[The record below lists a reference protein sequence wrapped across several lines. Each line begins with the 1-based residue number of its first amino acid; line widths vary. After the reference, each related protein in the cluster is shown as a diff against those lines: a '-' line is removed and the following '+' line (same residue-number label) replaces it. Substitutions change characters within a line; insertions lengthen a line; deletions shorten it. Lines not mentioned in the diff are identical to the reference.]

1 LAHPARVPSQDE
13 VLQVFRKA
21 GFSTLSPFQEKLI
34 PAILKGKDAAAE
46 PVPGTGKTVGF
57 ILPLIL
63 GLRGAG
69 PAPRAV
75 ILAPTSEEVGKIARA
90 YARIARFVRD
100 APAFVPLGEIEDAR
114 REQRRLEKGA
124 TIVAGTVERVIDHI
138 RRGSL
143 GFEQLQTIIVEE
155 PEENARADF
164 VKDVQFIFAKIP
176 DRRQTILFSRS
187 PLAEDNELLKLLR
200 HPVILET
207 GPSAEP
213 AAPHAGHV
221 FLPTEG
227 TVRAEL
233 LARIILGQRVP
244 SALVYHSPRADA
256 RGIAEAL
263 QPRGL
268 RVGFV
273 AAGGGSGSTAA
284 RWQADRR
291 RPVDAFSRGELDVLL
306 VPLSSGAQP
315 APGLEDLTPT
325 HVVFFDFPPVGN
337 RQSVGVRKGAVIVA
351 LVDRGQEKELARLE
365 EAIGVTINKGE
376 IPGNE
381 EVLTGAIDRMMR
393 RMKSE
398 DPAELAALRA
408 RIRRQVPLLL
418 RPRFMAS
425 LLKSQLPPGT
435 GLFPGK
441 PQAAASPPLPRTA
454 GAQQPSRT
462 PAGPSETTRVPRSAV
477 SPETSRAPRAA
488 AGSPETARAPRG
500 RFGRNVESASA
511 PGSRTGR
518 SMETQPGMDRSV
530 RQHAGEG
537 FTQLFISIGRNR
549 RVFARDLTELFTE
562 KLQLHAGDIGGVR
575 VFEKYSFVDIV
586 PGKAGEAIA
595 LLSGSE
601 LKGRT
606 ITVNYAKKKEEKEG
620 K

>member
-1 LAHPARVPSQDE
+1 MHPARVPSQDE

-34 PAILKGKDAAAE
+34 PAILKGKDVAAE
-46 PVPGTGKTVGF
+46 SVPGSGKTVGF

-69 PAPRAV
+69 LAPRAV
-75 ILAPTSEEVGKIARA
+75 ILAPTSEEVAKIARA
-90 YARIARFVRD
+90 YTRIARFVRD

-155 PEENARADF
+155 PEGDARADF
-164 VKDVQFIFAKIP
+164 VKDVHFIFAKIA

-187 PLAEDNELLKLLR
+187 PLTEDNELLKLLR

-207 GPSAEP
+207 GPSTGSTS
-213 AAPHAGHV
+213 PHAGHV

-227 TVRAEL
+227 TVRVEL
-233 LARIILGQRVP
+233 LARIILAQRVP

-256 RGIAEAL
+256 RRIAEAL

-268 RVGFV
+268 RVGLV

-284 RWQADRR
+284 RLQADRR
-291 RPVDAFSRGELDVLL
+291 KPVEAFSRGELDVLL
-306 VPLSSGAQP
+306 VPLSSSAQP

-337 RQSVGVRKGAVIVA
+337 RQSAGVRKGAVIVA
-351 LVDRGQEKELARLE
+351 LMDRGQEKELARLE

-376 IPGNE
+376 IPSNE
-381 EVLTGAIDRMMR
+381 EVLTGAIDRMLR

-408 RIRRQVPLLL
+408 RIRKQVPLLL

-435 GLFPGK
+435 GLFPGTAE
-441 PQAAASPPLPRTA
+441 AAAGAPSPRTA

-462 PAGPSETTRVPRSAV
+462 PAGPPETTRVPR
-477 SPETSRAPRAA
+477 T

-500 RFGRNVESASA
+500 RFGRNVENTSTA
-511 PGSRTGR
+511 GSRTGR
-518 SMETQPGMDRSV
+518 SIETQPGMDRSV
-530 RQHAGEG
+530 RQHEGPRPGKGDAGGEG

-562 KLQLHAGDIGGVR
+562 KLQLQAGDIGGVR

-586 PGKAGEAIA
+586 PGKAGEAITR
-595 LLSGSE
+595 LSGSE
-601 LKGRT
+601 VKGRT